1 MMTRSLPESVETL
14 VRPMLLEELLP
25 APVQPSEMLPEF
37 RITLPTQDEP
47 PIFELKEDF
56 QIPAEILE
64 EARAAAH
71 AVGYAEGWA
80 SGLRE
85 SRDSTREE
93 RRAAAAEYKRVAAER
108 RERTA
113 QAVVAIDLAASRLEG
128 RALKTAEEMETAI
141 IESAFSIAEAL
152 IGAHLRDDEARG
164 AGALRRALALAPV
177 GERVT
182 VAVSPADHA
191 ILTSNGTVALPECE
205 NRVIDLIADEGLEP
219 GDAVATWNSTSLD
232 ARLSKA
238 LTRVRRVLWA

>member
-1 MMTRSLPESVETL
+1 MTLLSRDVTAD
-14 VRPMLLEELLP
+14 VRPMLLDELIP
-25 APVQPSEMLPEF
+25 APVAPVEMLPEF
-37 RITLPTQDEP
+37 RVTLPSRDEP
-47 PIFELKEDF
+47 PVFELKKDF
-56 QIPAEILE
+56 RIPPQIVE
-64 EARAAAH
+64 EAKAAAH

-80 SGLRE
+80 AGLRE

-93 RRAAAAEYKRVAAER
+93 RQAAAAEYKRVAAER
-108 RERTA
+108 RARTT
-113 QAVVAIDLAASRLEG
+113 QAVAAIDLAANRLEG

-141 IESAFSIAEAL
+141 IEAAFSIAEAL

-164 AGALRRALALAPV
+164 AAAVRRALALAPA

-182 VAVSPADHA
+182 VSVSTADHA
-191 ILTSNGTVALPECE
+191 VLTSNGTVPLPELE
-205 NRVIDLIADEGLEP
+205 NRVVDLVADPGLEP